1 MNDITIALV
10 AHDNKKIDMVEWA
23 NNNKETLKEYKLLGT
38 EGTARRINQVTGLQ
52 IENIGHGPNGGDI
65 HIAYNILEKNI
76 DLLVFFVDTKK
87 AHGHEHDIQSLI
99 RTCATADIPF
109 ALNRATANSLIK
121 SKIVKYEKN

>member
-1 MNDITIALV
+1 MNDVTIALV

-38 EGTARRINQVTGLQ
+38 EGTARRINQVTSLQ

-87 AHGHEHDIQSLI
+87 GT
-99 RTCATADIPF
+99 RT
-109 ALNRATANSLIK
+109 
-121 SKIVKYEKN
+121 